1 MNKILKYIL
10 TITMLFSVFCISDVY
25 ANQDSY
31 LPSCINEKKC
41 LEICSYSNKI
51 NDKEPTYYI
60 YIVYNYKNKSMQA
73 QWVDRFEK
81 VGYNTNKY
89 DSTKYGM
96 SSLHKIRGHGKK
108 PFIQAESYEKLIYN
122 GICPANGYVDSEGK
136 DKACFDDNSSYCT
149 VDDPGGAFDTF
160 EGSTKLEY
168 TLEQQLTNYFQRN
181 VFFEMNYK
189 EYANASEKDF
199 ENSVTTAFEKNFL
212 SGNKM
217 PSFIQKNSAWKNG
230 IKNANLERARDEF
243 KRQVDADKTLSDK
256 EKDDYKSKIDSN
268 YSKSQSGFNKA
279 IDDMSIEV
287 ADNSSFKSC
296 QDILGANVYKIL
308 QKFFKMIYVI
318 IPFLVLVLGMLD
330 LGKAVLSSKED
341 EMRQAKKRFTKRIA
355 MGLLVFIVPTIIN
368 ILFYVVNFAKDPS
381 DSNNFFNYVRG
392 DICIDD

>member
-10 TITMLFSVFCISDVY
+10 TITILFSVFCISDVY
-25 ANQDSY
+25 ANHDYY

-41 LEICSYSNKI
+41 LEICSYSNII
-51 NDKEPTYYI
+51 NDEDPTYYI
-60 YIVYNYKNKSMQA
+60 YIVYNYKKKSMQA
-73 QWVDRFEK
+73 QWVDRFARA
-81 VGYNTNKY
+81 GYNTNIP
-89 DSTKYGM
+89 DPTNYGM
-96 SSLHKIRGHGKK
+96 SAAKIRGHGKK
-108 PFIQAESYEKLIYN
+108 PFIQAESYEKLIYK
-122 GICPANGYVDSEGK
+122 GICPANGYVDG
-136 DKACFDDNSSYCT
+136 SYCT

-160 EGSTKLEY
+160 GGSTKIEY

-279 IDDMSIEV
+279 IDDLSLEV

-318 IPFLVLVLGMLD
+318 VPFLVLVLGMLD

-341 EMRQAKKRFTKRIA
+341 EMRSARKRFTKRIA